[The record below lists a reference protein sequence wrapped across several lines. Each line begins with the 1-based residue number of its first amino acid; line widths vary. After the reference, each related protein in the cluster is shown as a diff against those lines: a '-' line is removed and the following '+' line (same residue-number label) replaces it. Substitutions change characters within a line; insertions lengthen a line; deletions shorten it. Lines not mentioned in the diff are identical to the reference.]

1 MEKNDFL
8 LYNEIIYHI
17 HTCEDM
23 DELKRAILAQI
34 KFLVPYTYASL
45 MQVDIDPETQ
55 TIHHRDPFCLPDSF
69 TALEEAWIDRD
80 YQDESLWVSRA
91 PESIVVRSS
100 DLNGEGRLQTTIFR
114 ELYQQ
119 YNIYDTMSVNLAY
132 DHRVMALLTLYRTRA
147 DGTFTDE
154 EAFYL
159 RALAR
164 HINYAYASLA
174 QRDDRQL
181 RQARTMEELIETY
194 ALTRR
199 EAEVLRLVFQ
209 GRNNQEILD
218 KLMISRHTLLKHL
231 QNLYRKC
238 GVSSRWDLL
247 KLKE

>member
-1 MEKNDFL
+1 
-8 LYNEIIYHI
+8 
-17 HTCEDM
+17 
-23 DELKRAILAQI
+23 
-34 KFLVPYTYASL
+34 
-45 MQVDIDPETQ
+45 
-55 TIHHRDPFCLPDSF
+55 
-69 TALEEAWIDRD
+69 
-80 YQDESLWVSRA
+80 
-91 PESIVVRSS
+91 
-100 DLNGEGRLQTTIFR
+100 
-114 ELYQQ
+114 
-119 YNIYDTMSVNLAY
+119 MSVNLAY